1 MRVLWVLLSVGLI
14 VAAGVAA
21 YRYDNLNARIGMGF
35 IAAAG
40 ALILISNVI

>member
-1 MRVLWVLLSVGLI
+1 MRVLWVLLSIGLI
-14 VAAGVAA
+14 VVAAVAA

-40 ALILISNVI
+40 AIILLSNIL